1 MKYYGMKEAEARTG
15 LSAYTLRYYDK
26 MGLLPFVERSK
37 SGLRRFKEED
47 FEWLELINCLKDT
60 GMRLEDIRT
69 FIEYSMKGDETLEQ
83 RLLMFQER
91 RQIVCRQIEKLQHTL
106 TCLDYKIQNYEKALE
121 ERRTPCES

>member
-106 TCLDYKIQNYEKALE
+106 TCLDYKIQNYEKVLE

>member
-91 RQIVCRQIEKLQHTL
+91 RQIVCRQTEKLQHTL